1 MSRDPQLRLA
11 DIVESC
17 TRIAAYIDGMD
28 ASAFALD
35 LKTQDAVIPPGR
47 RPLWAGGRQFEIIG
61 EAVKSLP
68 RELTSQD
75 ASIPWAQIA
84 GFRDVLAHSYFAVDA
99 SVIWDAASEK
109 APALKISC
117 ERFLSP

>member
-17 TRIAAYIDGMD
+17 ARIGDYISGLD
-28 ASAFALD
+28 ATGFAQD
-35 LKTQDAVIPPGR
+35 LKTQDAVI
-47 RPLWAGGRQFEIIG
+47 RQFEIIG

-68 RELTSQD
+68 PELIARD
-75 ASIPWAQIA
+75 PAIPWSQIA
-84 GFRDVLAHSYFAVDA
+84 GFRDVLAHSYFAVDT

-109 APALKISC
+109 APALKASC
-117 ERFLSP
+117 EQLLRS